1 MTTRTRRIVAH
12 LALLV
17 RPQLFR
23 WPGRE
28 EGLGD
33 PMTGEDAVNEFQEG
47 LIANRNGGGGGGGGA
62 GGAELDEER
71 RRILEERE
79 KWEKE
84 KSEMQVGII
93 SI

>member
-1 MTTRTRRIVAH
+1 
-12 LALLV
+12 
-17 RPQLFR
+17 
-23 WPGRE
+23 
-28 EGLGD
+28 
-33 PMTGEDAVNEFQEG
+33 MTGEDAVNEFQEG

-84 KSEMQVGII
+84 KSEMQVWTMARLVVARDAHACPRLVLLPPLLPAFRLCP
-93 SI
+93 

>member
-1 MTTRTRRIVAH
+1 M
-12 LALLV
+12 
-17 RPQLFR
+17 LFR

-28 EGLGD
+28 EGLGN

-47 LIANRNGGGGGGGGA
+47 LVANRGGGGGGGGA

-71 RRILEERE
+71 KRILEERE

-84 KSEMQVGII
+84 KSEMQVWRGTCGDT
-93 SI
+93 